1 MARLVNALFVDSAA
15 ARAGVESLLRYG
27 FDRDHISV
35 AMSDATL
42 NKQESPDGLA
52 HEGDRTAKGAAVG
65 GSLGAVVVGLAAV
78 GAFAAAGPLAA
89 LLAGASAGG
98 IGGSL
103 LGALIGSGVGDK
115 EAHAI
120 TSQVSEGGIIVA
132 VEVDEAREREVR
144 EVLRSAGGKFVSAS

>member
-1 MARLVNALFVDSAA
+1 MARLVNALFVDSSS
-15 ARAGVESLLRYG
+15 ARTGIESLLRYG
-27 FDRDHISV
+27 FDRDQISV

-42 NKQESPDGLA
+42 NKQESPHGLA

-65 GSLGAVVVGLAAV
+65 GGLGALLVGIAAV

-103 LGALIGSGVGDK
+103 LGALVGSGVGDK

-120 TSQVSEGGIIVA
+120 AQGVEGGGIIVA
-132 VEVDEAREREVR
+132 VEVDEARESEVR
-144 EVLRSAGGKFVSAS
+144 ELLRSASGKFVSAS

>member
-1 MARLVNALFVDSAA
+1 MARLVNALFVDSSS
-15 ARAGVESLLRYG
+15 ARLGVDSLLRYG
-27 FDRDHISV
+27 FDRENISV

-42 NKQESPDGLA
+42 NNHESPHGLA

-65 GSLGAVVVGLAAV
+65 GGLGAVAVGLAAV

-103 LGALIGSGVGDK
+103 LGALVGSGLGDH
-115 EAHAI
+115 EAKAI
-120 TSQVSEGGIIVA
+120 ASEVEGGGIIVA